1 MKKKLSALGMK
12 KAYDQTDQHLCNLE
26 KSLGVEN
33 ALKGALINI
42 IQAIYSSAPSLEEA
56 RHTIEVALNM
66 SEDLVAKVEDPE
78 CPKCNSKIR
87 KH

>member
-1 MKKKLSALGMK
+1 MKKKLSAAGMK
-12 KAYDQTDQHLCNLE
+12 KAFDQTDQYLNSLE

-42 IQAIYSSAPSLEEA
+42 IQAIYNSAPSLEEA
-56 RHTIEVALNM
+56 RHTIEVALNNT
-66 SEDLVAKVEDPE
+66 EDLVAEVEDPE
-78 CPKCNSKIR
+78 CPKCNSKIS